1 MTDYSVPSSLVEEP
15 FWPEML
21 LNVKSTWKSDRLL
34 IKKYC
39 IEKNIQWLCH
49 FTTATNLRSLFDN
62 GINSR
67 SLLAQEAL
75 SHQRID
81 NSSKLYFENF
91 NYLSISI
98 PNTKMLHSK
107 FNQGSWVAVVVL
119 DASLLWQLPF
129 FSIPMNSA
137 KWQMRQLMSLNYA
150 KFLGLSGLRALFGNL
165 DIREKCN
172 VPISEP
178 TDVQSEVIFLDT
190 IPSHYFRHVLLTPKD
205 KTSLDFLSVANEF
218 GFFKSGTNAKY
229 EWKWLTVEQINAW
242 GPKYSPSA
250 QECYN
255 LRKWNEDWGK
265 NG

>member
-1 MTDYSVPSSLVEEP
+1 MTDYSVPRSLVEEP

-21 LNVKSTWKSDRLL
+21 SNVKSTWKSDRLL

-39 IEKNIQWLCH
+39 KERNIQWLCH

-62 GINSR
+62 GVKSR
-67 SLLAQEAL
+67 SLLTQEAL

-81 NSSKLYFENF
+81 SSSKLYFENF

-119 DASLLWQLPF
+119 DASLLWQFPF

-137 KWQMRQLMSLNYA
+137 KWQMRQLMNLNYA
-150 KFLGLSGLRALFGNL
+150 KFLGLSGLQALFGKI

-190 IPSHYFRHVLLTPKD
+190 IPSSYFKHVLLTPRD
-205 KTSLDFLSVANEF
+205 KNSPDFLQVANEF
-218 GFFKSGTNAKY
+218 GFFKSGIKAKY
-229 EWKWLTVEQINAW
+229 EWKWLTMEQINAW
-242 GPKYSPSA
+242 GPKYSPKA

-255 LRKWNEDWGK
+255 LRKWSEDWDK